1 MVYLV
6 YLADADR
13 DTATFAVFTYPVH
26 QVDDRQE
33 DRAPS
38 LVSLKKTNVAM
49 CALGKPC
56 PVIATREQL
65 DRWLAGR
72 SGWAAI
78 RPEAAQLVP
87 HWLGEAVEYACSRFR
102 LGSVEF
108 EEPWYMWTVEF
119 VGVDMPGGCYDLVCP
134 IRLVRAVAGR
144 REVRVVQTDHKQL
157 GGVQATVAMR
167 RITRECGKL
176 DRSKASPM
184 TAKSSG

>member
-1 MVYLV
+1 LVYLV

-26 QVDDRQE
+26 QVNDRQE

-38 LVSLKKTNVAM
+38 LVSLETANVAM

-56 PVIATREQL
+56 PEIATREQL

-87 HWLGEAVEYACSRFR
+87 HWLGEAVEHACTMFR

-108 EEPWYMWTVEF
+108 EEPSYMWTVEF
-119 VGVDMPGGCYDLVCP
+119 VESTCLVDATTSFVPFDLAGP
-134 IRLVRAVAGR
+134 PPDDERFAWFKHITSNLVA
-144 REVRVVQTDHKQL
+144 
-157 GGVQATVAMR
+157 
-167 RITRECGKL
+167 
-176 DRSKASPM
+176 SKRPLP
-184 TAKSSG
+184 